1 MVDIKG
7 YEGKY
12 AITSCGKV
20 WSYKNKRFLSTHK
33 NSKGYKRVYLCK
45 DNIGKF
51 LAIHRLVAKAYIPNI
66 DNLPQ
71 VNHKDENKENNSVN
85 NLEWCA
91 NKYNSNY
98 GTRNKRMA
106 KSKWKKVLCLELD
119 RIFDSEKQAER
130 ELKIGVSRIS
140 ECCSGRNKTAGGYH
154 WRYADEFSKESE
166 DENGKRTDR

>member
-20 WSYKNKRFLSTHK
+20 WSYRTKRFLSTHK
-33 NSKGYKRVYLCK
+33 NIKGYKRVYLCK
-45 DNIGKF
+45 GNGGKL
-51 LAIHRLVAKAYIPNI
+51 LAIHRLVAMAYIPNP

-71 VNHKDENKENNSVN
+71 INHKDENKENNAVN
-85 NLEWCA
+85 NLEWCT

-98 GTRNKRMA
+98 GARNKRMA
-106 KSKWKKVLCLELD
+106 KSKWKKVLCIELN

-130 ELKIGVSRIS
+130 ELNIGVARIS
-140 ECCSGRNKTAGGYH
+140 ECCSGKNKTAGGYH
-154 WRYADEFSKESE
+154 WRYADEISKESE
-166 DENGKRTDR
+166 DGK